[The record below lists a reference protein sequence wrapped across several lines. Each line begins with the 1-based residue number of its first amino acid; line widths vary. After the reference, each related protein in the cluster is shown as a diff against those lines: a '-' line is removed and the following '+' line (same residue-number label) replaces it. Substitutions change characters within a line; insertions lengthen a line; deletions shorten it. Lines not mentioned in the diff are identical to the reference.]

1 MKGFL
6 KRLLVSVTLICISV
20 SASATSSL
28 TITPTPPT
36 IDATSY
42 ILMDANSKEIL
53 ASKNMDKRV
62 PPASLTK
69 MMTLLVISKAL
80 NEDKINLNDKVRIS
94 EKAWRMGGSKMF
106 VKVDDEVLVS
116 DLIQGIVVDSGND
129 AAVAMAEYIAGSEE
143 SFVSLMNTEAQ
154 ALGMLNTNFTDAT
167 GLTQPDHYST
177 ARDLAILASTIATK
191 FPEEYKWYSQKWFTY
206 ANIKQ
211 SNRNRLLWRYQYAD
225 GLKTGHTDAAQ
236 YCLVGS
242 AQKDGMRLVSVVLGA
257 PSDAERTSDSQKL
270 LTFGFRFFKTVKLF
284 DANKTI
290 AKARIYYGERK
301 SINLGLTTP
310 YYITV
315 PDGLQHKIKTDITT
329 TKLQKA
335 PVQKGEQLG
344 EITVTAEGKTL
355 SIIPLVALHSDAKGS
370 VFTSATDSVALAWKK
385 WL

>member
-6 KRLLVSVTLICISV
+6 KRLLVSATLFCIAITSNAN
-20 SASATSSL
+20 ASLS
-28 TITPTPPT
+28 ITPTPPT

-53 ASKNMDKRV
+53 AEKNSDKHV

-69 MMTLLVISKAL
+69 MMTLFVISKAL
-80 NEDKINLNDKVRIS
+80 NEEKISLNDKVRIS

-143 SFVSLMNTEAQ
+143 SFVSLMNTQAQ
-154 ALGMLNTNFTDAT
+154 ELGMLNTNFTDAT
-167 GLTQPDHYST
+167 GLTQPAHYST
-177 ARDLAILASTIATK
+177 ARDLAILASTIATQ

-206 ANIKQ
+206 ADIKQ
-211 SNRNRLLWRYQYAD
+211 SNRNRLLWRYKYAD

-242 AQKDGMRLVSVVLGA
+242 AKKNGMRLVSVVLGA
-257 PSDAERTSDSQKL
+257 PSDAERTTDSQKL

-284 DANKTI
+284 DANTTI
-290 AKARIYYGERK
+290 AKARIYYGQRK
-301 SINLGLTTP
+301 SINLGLQTP
-310 YYITV
+310 YFITV
-315 PDGLQHKIKTDITT
+315 PDGVERKIKTSIAT

-335 PVQKGEQLG
+335 PVKKGEQLG

-355 SIIPLVALHSDAKGS
+355 AIIPLVALHADAKGS
-370 VFTSATDSVALAWKK
+370 VLTSATDSVALAWNK